1 MDIFWKAIP
10 KEISLPE
17 NILRMTV
24 MILPVF
30 MRLGISTP
38 SQKLGLALYLTGLLA
53 YFASWTVLIVS
64 PQCAW
69 STSGIGFMAPAYTPI
84 VWLLGI
90 GMIGDEFFLPGV
102 AFKPWMYWALSALF
116 LVFHNLHTALV
127 YSRGV

>member
-1 MDIFWKAIP
+1 
-10 KEISLPE
+10 
-17 NILRMTV
+17 
-24 MILPVF
+24 
-30 MRLGISTP
+30 
-38 SQKLGLALYLTGLLA
+38 
-53 YFASWTVLIVS
+53 
-64 PQCAW
+64 
-69 STSGIGFMAPAYTPI
+69 MAPAYTPI